1 MFLAIKNLAVAVAMV
16 FRAIVRL
23 LWVLIKPVLKVLFKV
38 AVEFGSGWYAFFGG
52 LSVYLYMTNS
62 NWLAVVAIPLL
73 TTIFAKME
81 LLQKLFD

>member
-16 FRAIVRL
+16 FRALVRL

-38 AVEFGSGWYAFFGG
+38 AVEFGSGWYALFGG